1 MSIAGTAWPSAGG
14 ILPIVGAGDGGRPF
28 EPERGRIPFRLRIGV
43 TGHRHAPEDPELL
56 ARIDQAIALI
66 GRSAPGTRVTPA
78 LLEVVSPL
86 SEGADRMVAERV
98 LQVPGAT
105 LEAPLPM
112 DEDEYVKDFGSE
124 SARREFR
131 SLLGRS
137 VAAPVMPSATRPSV
151 YTEVGAY
158 VVDTSD
164 VLIAVWNGQPG
175 HGPGG
180 TADVLERAARMG
192 MPRVVISTS
201 RPYEVDAE
209 GLDRD
214 WGPFGGLDRFNATK
228 LPRSESSIGLEW
240 PSGSPAAQPTP
251 AVRDAVD
258 RVRRWIGPYF
268 ARADGLAARYQR
280 RFVLAGRSMSTLAAL
295 AVATVAAQAAFFPG
309 RDRLAWIEVA
319 LMLGVLVLWLRT
331 RGRLHASWLSYRFL
345 AERLRAAAYLA
356 LLGFERFP
364 GETPTGAYRASP
376 TQEWITRAFREVW
389 RLRPTCQP
397 QQPDVADLAR
407 IVHGSW
413 LDEQIGYYE
422 RRGIYHRR
430 AQRAQFTASV
440 LLFAATAVAAT
451 LHAVGVGEG
460 ATVGKWLVFSSIV
473 LPVFGAAVSWVSAL
487 EEHRR
492 FGEQFESMVR
502 RLRTLGEWLDQV
514 DELPRLQELASQ
526 IDAELRT
533 EAGEWVDVMRYND
546 VELPS

>member
-1 MSIAGTAWPSAGG
+1 
-14 ILPIVGAGDGGRPF
+14 
-28 EPERGRIPFRLRIGV
+28 
-43 TGHRHAPEDPELL
+43 
-56 ARIDQAIALI
+56 
-66 GRSAPGTRVTPA
+66 
-78 LLEVVSPL
+78 
-86 SEGADRMVAERV
+86 
-98 LQVPGAT
+98 
-105 LEAPLPM
+105 
-112 DEDEYVKDFGSE
+112 
-124 SARREFR
+124 
-131 SLLGRS
+131 
-137 VAAPVMPSATRPSV
+137 MPSASRPSV
-151 YTEVGAY
+151 YSEVGAY

-164 VLIAVWNGQPG
+164 VLIALWNGQPG

-180 TADVLERAARMG
+180 TAEVVKRAVRMG

-201 RPYEVDAE
+201 EPYAVDAQ

-214 WGPFGGLDRFNATK
+214 WEPFRGLDRFNSTK
-228 LPRSESSIGLEW
+228 VGNFEPSVGLER
-240 PSGSPAAQPTP
+240 PSPSPPSPT
-251 AVRDAVD
+251 VRATVD

-280 RFVLAGRSMSTLAAL
+280 RFVLAGRSMSMLAAL
-295 AVATVAAQAAFFPG
+295 AVATVAAQAAFFPR

-319 LMLGVLVLWLRT
+319 LMVGVLVLWLRT
-331 RGRLHASWLSYRFL
+331 RGRLHASWLSHRFL

-364 GETPTGAYRASP
+364 GETPTGAYRGSP

-389 RLRPTCQP
+389 RLRPSCEPDQS
-397 QQPDVADLAR
+397 DVADLAA
-407 IVHGSW
+407 IVRASW
-413 LDEQIGYYE
+413 LDDQVGYYE

-430 AQRAQFTASV
+430 AQRTGFTASV
-440 LLFAATAVAAT
+440 ALFAATAVAAT

-460 ATVGKWLVFSSIV
+460 ATLGKWLVFSSIV

-502 RLRTLGEWLDQV
+502 RLRTLGEWLDQAG
-514 DELPRLQELASQ
+514 DLARLRELASQ
-526 IDAELRT
+526 IDAELRM